1 MVDGCPRTG
10 APVVWPTMPIPYR
23 FGGRPPTHLNSDEA
37 RGAIR
42 LAFERW
48 TQTVCPD
55 GRRTS
60 LRFHEGPD
68 MPPSQARGKEPF
80 GLYFRDDGWPH
91 DDQNDTLA
99 LTTQFFAARTGEI
112 QYSDIE
118 INTAQYQFALRDNDT
133 GKDLEAVITH
143 EVGHYIGFAHSP
155 DPDSIMTA
163 KYHDSRGGGSKEL
176 LRDLG
181 DDDVLAVCALYPP
194 NGTEAIRDPAS
205 SGGCAV
211 TRPARERSGVP
222 LVIVALAGAM
232 LVAARGVAR
241 SGTIANRRERGD

>member
-1 MVDGCPRTG
+1 MRGVRRINGSRCRGASRKRSELMATHRWLGALAVGIVVATSAAPAAAFCRTTTCNPKTETCRMVDGCPRTG

-23 FGGRPPTHLNSDEA
+23 FGGRPPTHLNGDEA

-80 GLYFRDDGWPH
+80 GIYFRDDGWPH

-118 INTAQYQFALRDNDT
+118 INTAQYQFALRDTDT

-155 DPDSIMTA
+155 DPC
-163 KYHDSRGGGSKEL
+163 L
-176 LRDLG
+176 LYTSPSPRD
-181 DDDVLAVCALYPP
+181 
-194 NGTEAIRDPAS
+194 
-205 SGGCAV
+205 
-211 TRPARERSGVP
+211 
-222 LVIVALAGAM
+222 
-232 LVAARGVAR
+232 
-241 SGTIANRRERGD
+241 